1 MSPVVIALDLLLV
14 SLLVLTLVL
23 GVRLNGRLKGL
34 KQSHAGFEKAVVE
47 LNQAA
52 ARAEAGL
59 AALRETSSEAHD
71 ALLERIDIARALTT
85 RLERATFQAE
95 KAAEAVVKA
104 KADLPAPAPLHA
116 AAASRAQ
123 TPSVPMSSSLATIAA
138 LVGDVPR
145 TETRGPETRGPEMRG
160 PEMRGPEMRATEI
173 RGAEMR
179 GGDALAAGAGSA
191 RRARSTFDED
201 LFEGEEVSAASRSVG
216 PSTPVSAYGARLSR
230 QRGRPQDDRR

>member
-145 TETRGPETRGPEMRG
+145 TETRGPETRGPEMR
-160 PEMRGPEMRATEI
+160 ATEI
-173 RGAEMR
+173 RGAVMR

>member
-59 AALRETSSEAHD
+59 AALRETSAEAHD
-71 ALLERIDIARALTT
+71 ALLERIDTARSLTT

-95 KAAEAVVKA
+95 KAAEAVTKA
-104 KADLPAPAPLHA
+104 KADLPTLAGSHA
-116 AAASRAQ
+116 DSGASRNQ
-123 TPSVPMSSSLATIAA
+123 RPGVPMSSSLATIAA
-138 LVGDVPR
+138 LVGDGPLNESR
-145 TETRGPETRGPEMRG
+145 GTEA
-160 PEMRGPEMRATEI
+160 RAASVA
-173 RGAEMR
+173 RPGAPMSP
-179 GGDALAAGAGSA
+179 AASA
-191 RRARSTFDED
+191 RRSRSTFDED
-201 LFEGEEVSAASRSVG
+201 LFEGGDVAVPRPGAPLATLSAS
-216 PSTPVSAYGARLSR
+216 GARQSGL
-230 QRGRPQDDRR
+230 RGRPQDDRR

>member
-71 ALLERIDIARALTT
+71 ALLERIDSARALTT

-123 TPSVPMSSSLATIAA
+123 TPSVPMSTSLATIAA

-145 TETRGPETRGPEMRG
+145 TETRGS
-160 PEMRGPEMRATEI
+160 
-173 RGAEMR
+173 EMR
-179 GGDALAAGAGSA
+179 GGDTLAAGAASA

>member
-138 LVGDVPR
+138 IVGDVPR
-145 TETRGPETRGPEMRG
+145 TETRGPETRGPET
-160 PEMRGPEMRATEI
+160 RGPEMRATEI
-173 RGAEMR
+173 RGAVMR

-201 LFEGEEVSAASRSVG
+201 LFEGEEVSAASPSVG

>member
-160 PEMRGPEMRATEI
+160 PEMRATEI

>member
-71 ALLERIDIARALTT
+71 ALLERIDSARALTT

-123 TPSVPMSSSLATIAA
+123 TPSVPMSTSLATIAA

-145 TETRGPETRGPEMRG
+145 TETRGQ
-160 PEMRGPEMRATEI
+160 EMRATEI
-173 RGAEMR
+173 GGAAMR
-179 GGDALAAGAGSA
+179 GGDALAAGAASA